1 LKTGFGGGSAGDE
14 GLEAVARGGD
24 LKVSVAETLNDG
36 TSPRLRRE
44 VREAVVEIDARV
56 GIVVR
61 ENVSDP

>member
-1 LKTGFGGGSAGDE
+1 MATTDDE
-14 GLEAVARGGD
+14 GLETVARGGN

-36 TSPRLRRE
+36 TCPWLGSK